1 MNTIAKLLIPA
12 ALSFS
17 AFGIH
22 AQTIET
28 DYPRMPNAVAVEA
41 PAQVAASDRAAKAA
55 PYLIQS
61 NAEGARVNPAYEQA
75 STLSRAEV
83 QASAV
88 TRTLQGPG
96 HSA

>member
-1 MNTIAKLLIPA
+1 MKTIAKLLIPA

-28 DYPRMPNAVAVEA
+28 DYPRLPNAVAVEA
-41 PAQVAASDRAAKAA
+41 PAQVAASDRAA

-61 NAEGARVNPAYEQA
+61 NAEGVRINPAYEQA
-75 STLSRAEV
+75 GTLSRAV
-83 QASAV
+83 LRSP
-88 TRTLQGPG
+88 QGPG

>member
-1 MNTIAKLLIPA
+1 MKTIAKLLIPA

-17 AFGIH
+17 AFGIN

-28 DYPRMPNAVAVEA
+28 DYPGQSHSVAVEA
-41 PAQVAASDRAAKAA
+41 PAQAAASDRAA

-61 NAEGARVNPAYEQA
+61 NAEGARINPAYEQA

-88 TRTLQGPG
+88 VRTLQGPG

>member
-28 DYPRMPNAVAVEA
+28 DYPRLPNAVAVEA
-41 PAQVAASDRAAKAA
+41 PAQVAASDRAANAA

-61 NAEGARVNPAYEQA
+61 NAEGLRVNPAYEQA

-88 TRTLQGPG
+88 VRTLQGPG

>member
-28 DYPRMPNAVAVEA
+28 DYPRQSHSMAVDA
-41 PAQVAASDRAAKAA
+41 PAQVAASDRAANAA

-61 NAEGARVNPAYEQA
+61 NAEGLRVNPAYEQA

-88 TRTLQGPG
+88 LRTVQGPG